1 MARESKVSIGQCS
14 ERGRKDVNQDFYGA
28 LIPAPP
34 LLATKGIAAVLADG
48 ISSSQVGRIAAE
60 TAVKS
65 FLTDYY
71 CTPDSWSVKTSA
83 RRVIAA
89 VNSWLNAQTRRSG
102 FAHDRDKG
110 YVCTFSALIVRNA
123 AAHIFHAGDS
133 RIWRLTA
140 GNFEQL
146 TEDHRVVLSSQES
159 YLGRALGI
167 NPNVEIDYLAVTVE
181 PGDVFLLATDGVYDY
196 VEPRAILAAIARH
209 EADLDAAAKALVDEA
224 LARGSPDN
232 LTAQILR
239 IEAIAEGEVLESFD
253 SDLPPPALPEPG
265 ARLDGFRILR
275 ELHGSYRS
283 HVYLAQEARGE
294 LVAIKIPS
302 IEMRDDPAYLKRLM
316 MEEWVA
322 RRVRS
327 SHVVRAAAPPARRSA
342 LYVAMDYV
350 EGQSL
355 AQWMID
361 NPEPKLETLRDI
373 VGQIAKGLQ
382 ALHRMEMLHQ
392 DLRPEN
398 IIVDE
403 TGTVKI
409 IDLGSVRVG
418 GIDET
423 GKNPVLG
430 TVQYIAPEYL
440 VGEGGTARSDLF
452 SLGVIAYQML
462 TGRLPY
468 GAKAAK
474 VRTRA
479 EQRHLRYRSAS
490 QEDREIPVWV
500 DQALRRAVHP
510 DPEKRYQELSEFI
523 HDLSHPNPVY
533 LNAGKP
539 PLLERNPLLFW
550 QATCALLALALIVVS
565 GLAKWH

>member
-123 AAHIFHAGDS
+123 TAHIFHAGDS
-133 RIWRLTA
+133 RIWRLTV

-327 SHVVRAAAPPARRSA
+327 SHVVRAAASPARRSA

>member
-123 AAHIFHAGDS
+123 TAHIFHAGDS
-133 RIWRLTA
+133 RIWRLTV